1 MALQV
6 ESSCI
11 RACHNGGVKTV
22 GKRTVIGGGIAEQG
36 AYVLTAAA
44 LRGTASL
51 VPRGVYRF
59 RTFDEAESWLNTTIR
74 RTHAHLNRPTSPA
87 SAAR

>member
-1 MALQV
+1 M
-6 ESSCI
+6 
-11 RACHNGGVKTV
+11 KTV
-22 GKRTVIGGGIAEQG
+22 GKRTSAGGGIAEQG

-59 RTFDEAESWLNTTIR
+59 GSFDEAESWLNTTIR
-74 RTHAHLNRPTSPA
+74 RTHALLTRSRGDAGEAKGT
-87 SAAR
+87 

>member
-1 MALQV
+1 MSAG
-6 ESSCI
+6 
-11 RACHNGGVKTV
+11 NGVKTV
-22 GKRTVIGGGIAEQG
+22 GKRTAAGGGIAEQG

-44 LRGTASL
+44 LRGTAFL

-59 RTFDEAESWLNTTIR
+59 RTFDEVESWLNTTIR
-74 RTHAHLNRPTSPA
+74 RTHAHLNPLTSPA